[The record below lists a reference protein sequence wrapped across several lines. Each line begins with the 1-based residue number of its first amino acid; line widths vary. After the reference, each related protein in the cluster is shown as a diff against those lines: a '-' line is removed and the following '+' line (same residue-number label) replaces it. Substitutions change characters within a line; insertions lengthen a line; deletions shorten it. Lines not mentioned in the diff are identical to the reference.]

1 MQRFLRFLMLAVLFL
16 PFALQAQTDCTQPIV
31 VTSSAA
37 FTEGFEGGSIPD
49 CWTQSGDGTWSVT
62 TGDYSTATGAHTG
75 TYNAAI
81 THGTTGNTTMLITPV
96 LDMSAF
102 TTAQLTFWHVQ
113 RSWAGDYD
121 GLTVYYRTS
130 STGTWT
136 ELQDFSTQAYAT
148 WTEETITL
156 TNLSATYQLAFE
168 MTDEYGYGVGLDD
181 ITVGAA
187 PTCLSPSALT
197 ASLTPGDGTVASLSW
212 TENGNATAWQICLNG
227 DENNLI
233 DATTNPYD
241 LTGLTPETAYTAKV
255 RAYCDATDQSDWS
268 PTITFTPTNAYIITV
283 NDGTTTNQYVPV
295 YGSWVDNITKS
306 QFIIPANDLTAILF
320 STINKLTFYA
330 SESSVDW
337 GAAQFDVY
345 MTETNDITLSSLAD
359 YTTMTQVYA
368 GSLSINNNKMEVTFT
383 TPYTYMGGNL
393 MIGFLQT
400 VSGDYVSCNWYGITA
415 TGTSMGGY
423 GSYISQRNF
432 LPKTSFNYTPGQQP
446 DCMPVSNLT
455 VSNITS
461 STATLTWI
469 GDASS
474 YTIYDMSDTSIIMNG
489 ITDNSYTITDLNP
502 NTNYLF
508 GVQANCTAGDAIT
521 VYTSARTTCAPI
533 ELPFTE
539 DFSASVNNDPC
550 WNGATGTSASEIFG
564 GDTLNLSTPGWT
576 YTSAERD
583 GMPAGHYYVNIYG
596 TSCNKWI
603 ITPEIDLTN
612 ATSPLLSF
620 DAAFTKWNQAI
631 PAEGDITDDIFMV
644 LVSNDGGL
652 TWDSLNTTTINL
664 TSLIGTVYTPQY
676 IDLSSHIGNTIRIAF
691 YAESTVAGGDNDLHI
706 DNINVAE
713 STGSI
718 CYPVSELAADSVT
731 ANSVFLSWSDANNT
745 GATYTIYNMADTSV
759 VADNVNDLEYEVTG
773 LTGSTNYIFGVV
785 ANCSATDASILRT
798 VSATT
803 DCENGSCQ
811 ITITGTDDYGDGWN
825 GASISVMQSGVQ
837 VGSFTVTGST
847 TTTSFSV
854 CSGVPVSF
862 VWNAGSYDDECDFTI
877 YDGGNSAVFTANGD
891 DVSGTFFTLAD
902 ACPSCMPATALTV
915 DAVTETSITIS
926 WTGDAA
932 NYVIYNGENFEANVT
947 TTSYTFT
954 GLTTATG
961 YVFGVQAICSADD
974 SATVATIIAT
984 TSCATTAINLPF
996 TETFNLTSGTR
1007 NCWTTIDADNDGF
1020 DWTTLTD
1027 GTGADQEAM
1036 LSYSFDNG
1044 TLAALTPNNWLV
1056 SPKLHSNAGSNVT
1069 MQWTVSSAISYPAE
1083 HYGVYVSTTIIDT
1096 NAFTM
1101 VDEWTISSGTAEIK
1115 NLDLSAYAGQD
1126 IYVAFRHHNCTDQY
1140 VLKIDDVQIY
1150 EGAYVP
1156 DTLTVTFAVNNAT
1169 MGTTNP
1175 VPGTYQYISGDTVR
1189 FAASANTGYHFT
1201 GWEWMIDNTVV
1212 DTISASYISAFVTAN
1227 SWMEYGNVTLTALF
1241 EAGNPDSTT
1250 ITYAVNDPTMGTI
1263 TPAPGTYTIY
1273 VGNSIIAEATPNT
1286 GYALSAWVFDT
1297 YLNGTVYE
1305 SDTIYSTNPSFD
1317 NPINFGTLP
1326 QSYADYNA
1334 TITITALFEASAP
1347 TQYLTVHLT
1356 TNNTTLGTVTPDY
1369 GTYTLALND
1378 SLVLTATPNA
1388 DASFDGW
1395 RMIIDGQTVT
1405 TLPINPYTLT
1415 VNENI
1420 LSLGELTVMAVFSDS
1435 TSAPDSVTI
1444 ILNTADAT
1452 MGTTNPAPG
1461 IHRYAVGD
1469 YALMTAVPNE
1479 GYHFLYWIETA
1490 TIAGMTM
1497 SDTIYSVT
1505 AGMTVTPMHASV
1517 TFNLTAYFA
1526 VNEPG
1531 VTYYNVSAFSANTSM
1546 GNVSSDVPLGQV
1558 AENTVVTVTATPIPG
1573 FEFVNWVDE
1582 EGNVINA
1589 TNPYTFTVTEDITL
1603 IAIFGTVGI
1612 NDIDASDV
1620 LIYAHNNTIT
1630 VRGAEGH
1637 DVFVYDM
1644 NGRCIYQRA
1653 DANET
1658 ENISMSS
1665 AGIYLVRVDNAIFK
1679 KVVIVK

>member
-1 MQRFLRFLMLAVLFL
+1 MQKFLRILMLAVLFL

-49 CWTQSGDGTWSVT
+49 CWTQSGNGTWSVT

-75 TYNAAI
+75 SYNAAI

-130 STGTWT
+130 NTGTWT

-168 MTDEYGYGVGLDD
+168 MTDEYGYGVGIDD
-181 ITVGAA
+181 ITIGAA

-241 LTGLTPETAYTAKV
+241 LTGLTPEAVYTAKV

-268 PTITFTPTNAYIITV
+268 PTITFTPTNAYILTV

-295 YGSWVDNITKS
+295 YGTWVDNITKS
-306 QFIIPANDLTAILF
+306 QFIIPANDLTTILF

-400 VSGDYVSCNWYGITA
+400 VSGNYVSCNWYGITA

-521 VYTSARTTCAPI
+521 VYTSARTTCAPT

-550 WNGATGTSASEIFG
+550 WNGATSTSASEIFG

-583 GMPAGHYYVNIYG
+583 GLPAGHYYVNIYG

-926 WTGDAA
+926 WTGTAA
-932 NYVIYNGENFEANVT
+932 SYDVYNGENFEANVT
-947 TTSYTFT
+947 TTTYTFT
-954 GLTTATG
+954 GLNAGTS

-974 SATVATIIAT
+974 SATVATIIAMTECANITSLPYNEGFEAGLGCWSTVNGSSDGMPWSVINNANYAHSGTNAAASFSYNSGAMHANAWLISPKFVLPNVSNDSITLSWWHRVSSYYPTELYDVKIST
-984 TSCATTAINLPF
+984 TTNDTAAFTATLLSVSPDSVNDYVH
-996 TETFNLTSGTR
+996 NMVDLTS
-1007 NCWTTIDADNDGF
+1007 
-1020 DWTTLTD
+1020 
-1027 GTGADQEAM
+1027 
-1036 LSYSFDNG
+1036 
-1044 TLAALTPNNWLV
+1044 
-1056 SPKLHSNAGSNVT
+1056 
-1069 MQWTVSSAISYPAE
+1069 
-1083 HYGVYVSTTIIDT
+1083 
-1096 NAFTM
+1096 
-1101 VDEWTISSGTAEIK
+1101 
-1115 NLDLSAYAGQD
+1115 YAGQEVY
-1126 IYVAFRHHNCTDQY
+1126 IAFHHHDSYDQNY
-1140 VLKIDDVQIY
+1140 LLIDDIALFQGGYIPP
-1150 EGAYVP
+1150 AP
-1156 DTLTVTFAVNNAT
+1156 DTLTVTFEVDDAT
-1169 MGTTNP
+1169 MGTTIP
-1175 VPGTYQYISGDTVR
+1175 APGTYLYLDGDTIHFGSQANAGFHFLKWEITLGGQTQEFGPQYANGYYVL
-1189 FAASANTGYHFT
+1189 ASS
-1201 GWEWMIDNTVV
+1201 WMHYETVV
-1212 DTISASYISAFVTAN
+1212 FKAF
-1227 SWMEYGNVTLTALF
+1227 F
-1241 EAGNPDSTT
+1241 EAGLPDSTT
-1250 ITYAVNDPTMGTI
+1250 ITYVVNDATMGTT
-1263 TPAPGTYTIY
+1263 TPAPGTYTTY
-1273 VGNSIIAEATPNT
+1273 VGDAITAAATANT
-1286 GYALSAWVFDT
+1286 GYELNAWAWAIMV
-1297 YLNGTVYE
+1297 NGTVNNT
-1305 SDTIYSTNPSFD
+1305 DTIHAGEQGFA
-1317 NPINFGTLP
+1317 NPIN
-1326 QSYADYNA
+1326 
-1334 TITITALFEASAP
+1334 
-1347 TQYLTVHLT
+1347 
-1356 TNNTTLGTVTPDY
+1356 LGTVSQNLTDNNASIVITAIFVASTTPVTQY
-1369 GTYTLALND
+1369 
-1378 SLVLTATPNA
+1378 
-1388 DASFDGW
+1388 
-1395 RMIIDGQTVT
+1395 TVT
-1405 TLPINPYTLT
+1405 
-1415 VNENI
+1415 
-1420 LSLGELTVMAVFSDS
+1420 
-1435 TSAPDSVTI
+1435 
-1444 ILNTADAT
+1444 LNTADAT
-1452 MGTTNPAPG
+1452 MGTVSPAG
-1461 IHRYAVGD
+1461 ANTVNEGSSFTATAT
-1469 YALMTAVPNE
+1469 ALD
-1479 GYHFLYWIETA
+1479 GYHFVAWMNGTTQVSTANPYTFTVTGDITLTA
-1490 TIAGMTM
+1490 TFEAN
-1497 SDTIYSVT
+1497 D
-1505 AGMTVTPMHASV
+1505 PQ
-1517 TFNLTAYFA
+1517 
-1526 VNEPG
+1526 
-1531 VTYYNVSAFSANTSM
+1531 VTYYNVTVSSSDPNM
-1546 GNVSSDVPLGQV
+1546 GNVTSTHSGQV
-1558 AENTVVTVTATPIPG
+1558 AENTVVTVTATPNTG
-1573 FEFVNWVDE
+1573 YQFVNWIDG
-1582 EGNVINA
+1582 EGNIINA

-1603 IAIFGTVGI
+1603 IAVFDVTGI
-1612 NDIDASDV
+1612 NNIDASNV
-1620 LIYAHNNTIT
+1620 LIYAHNSTIT
-1630 VRGAEGH
+1630 VCGAEGH

-1653 DANET
+1653 DASET
-1658 ENISMSS
+1658 ETISMSS